1 MSKIVKIITS
11 RALILFIQLLASV
24 IFLFMVY
31 NAELFPNKYL
41 LIMLGVLIAV
51 FVLFWIVIQNGK
63 NKEKINGKTSKRVVI
78 TKILSLLLSIVLG
91 VGCLYVNRG
100 LQFFDNVQV
109 TTQKYAVNVIVL
121 RDGKYGE
128 CLLNMH

>member
-78 TKILSLLLSIVLG
+78 T
-91 VGCLYVNRG
+91 
-100 LQFFDNVQV
+100 
-109 TTQKYAVNVIVL
+109 
-121 RDGKYGE
+121 
-128 CLLNMH
+128 